1 MFVSPTQAATMI
13 EDFMLGAVMQQ
24 DPFLEQ
30 FGEFPDEPPDDDPC
44 WDAMPIGDDGDDKA
58 ETTMVSTENPAT
70 IQPPQHMEQGLLF
83 GEEAM
88 PTIPNKPSPQTRK
101 DTTAPG
107 HKADNSK
114 PVNPRPS
121 AVPPPYTPRHYPYK
135 EILKWFNGDTA
146 LATHYFTNQKVD
158 AD

>member
-1 MFVSPTQAATMI
+1 M
-13 EDFMLGAVMQQ
+13 
-24 DPFLEQ
+24 
-30 FGEFPDEPPDDDPC
+30 
-44 WDAMPIGDDGDDKA
+44 
-58 ETTMVSTENPAT
+58 NPAHDAAE
-70 IQPPQHMEQGLLF
+70 QPMLFDLPPQAPRTPSKPPQPRKEQ
-83 GEEAM
+83 
-88 PTIPNKPSPQTRK
+88 
-101 DTTAPG
+101 TAPV
-107 HKADNSK
+107 HKADTSN